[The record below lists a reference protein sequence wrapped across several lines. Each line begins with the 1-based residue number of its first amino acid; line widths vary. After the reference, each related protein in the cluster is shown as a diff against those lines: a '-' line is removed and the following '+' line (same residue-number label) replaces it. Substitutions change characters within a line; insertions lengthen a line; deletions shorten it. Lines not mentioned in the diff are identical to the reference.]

1 MDSHRS
7 SKINRNIAQSVE
19 VVVGEEVDQALI
31 SRAVNDESMSS
42 ILRIMR

>member
-19 VVVGEEVDQALI
+19 VVVGEEVDQTLVG
-31 SRAVNDESMSS
+31 RAINDKPMGS
-42 ILRIMR
+42 ILGVMR